1 MPLDLPEPAK
11 TAIRRPLVAGVV
23 LLVVYVGL
31 SLLMDPRGYLGT
43 DTGAK
48 VATLEAMDRA
58 GSTIPDVGY
67 WAERWDPAGR
77 VHPMYQSKHM
87 DDGSWVAVTTLPML
101 EAALPLYG
109 LGGYRAAL
117 LFPLL
122 GGVGCALAARALA
135 RRLGDPDGWT
145 AFWVVGL
152 ASPIV
157 LYALDFWEH
166 SLGVA
171 AVVAAVVLLLDVVDR
186 RASWWQPVV
195 AGLLLGGAAALRTEA
210 IVYALVSVGVVTA
223 VVLGRERR
231 LLRPVLVGA
240 GAVGGFAVT
249 WGLNRALELAVGG
262 VSRTQRASG
271 AASSAT
277 GHAASRA
284 GERLNDGLVTLLG
297 VKGDTAS
304 SWSIGIGLV
313 AVLLLAVRADRKG
326 DQRLT
331 QVCFSLA
338 AVIYLVTALSDLSFI
353 PGLVPAFPVAL
364 GAVLVRHHGNR
375 AIVLGIALGALPL
388 VWAFQYV
395 GGAGP
400 QWGGRYT
407 LSSSLLLGTLG
418 VVALS
423 AQSDTVRRGLLGLS
437 AGVAVLAVVW
447 VGVRTR
453 SVDHLFHDLRAVDA
467 DILIV
472 RDAFLLREGG
482 PVVLDEHW
490 LTAAGEDQFA
500 TAIQVAEAA
509 GAKTVAV
516 VELGAAAPPPS
527 SIPTG
532 WQEEARSITDL
543 SGDPIGVVT
552 YRLP

>member
-1 MPLDLPEPAK
+1 MSPDVVDAVRRA
-11 TAIRRPLVAGVV
+11 TRRPLVAGALL
-23 LLVVYVGL
+23 LLVYGSL

-58 GSTIPDVGY
+58 GSPTPDVGY

-77 VHPMYQSKHM
+77 VHPMYQSKHLA
-87 DDGSWVAVTTLPML
+87 DGSWVAVTTLPML
-101 EAALPLYG
+101 EAALPLYE

-117 LFPLL
+117 AFPIL
-122 GGVGCALAARALA
+122 GSVSCAFAARALA

-145 AFWVVGL
+145 AFWVIGL
-152 ASPIV
+152 ASPVV

-171 AVVAAVVLLLDVVDR
+171 AVVTAVVLLLDVVDR

-210 IVYALVSVGVVTA
+210 IVYALVSVGVVTG
-223 VVLGRERR
+223 VVMARERR
-231 LLRPVLVGA
+231 LLRPSLVGA
-240 GAVGGFAVT
+240 GALGGFAVA

-262 VSRTQRASG
+262 ASRTQRATG

-277 GHAASRA
+277 GQVVSRA
-284 GERLNDGLVTLLG
+284 GERLNEGLVTLLG

-304 SWSIGIGLV
+304 SWAIGIGLV

-331 QVCFSLA
+331 QVCFALA
-338 AVIYLVTALSDLSFI
+338 AVVYLVTALSDLSFI
-353 PGLVPAFPVAL
+353 PGLVPALPVAL
-364 GAVLVRHHGNR
+364 GAVLVRHHGSR

-418 VVALS
+418 VVTLS
-423 AQSDTVRRGLLGLS
+423 TQSVTVRRGLLGLS

-453 SVDHLFHDLRAVDA
+453 SVDDLFRDLRAVDA
-467 DILIV
+467 DALIV

-490 LTAAGEDQFA
+490 LTAAGEDEFA
-500 TAIQVAEAA
+500 TAVQVVEAA
-509 GAKTVAV
+509 GARTVAV
-516 VELGAAAPPPS
+516 VEPGAAAPPSS
-527 SIPTG
+527 SIPPG
-532 WQEEARSITDL
+532 WQEKARSVTDL
-543 SGDPIGVVT
+543 TGDPIGVVV